1 MPGSFAKSFEALLTE
16 RGNNMLV
23 LLHIENIAVIER
35 ADISFQSGFNA
46 LTGETGAGKSIV
58 IDAISAILGQRAYR
72 DAIRTGSSKAFI
84 SAVFQNVPEYQWFQ
98 ENGVPISDG
107 EVMIQREI
115 HADGRNICR
124 VNGVPVTVS
133 VLRGLGNQLIQIHG
147 QHDSAQL
154 FDEENHLSMLDAFAD
169 HKDLM
174 GRYQTAFQEMD
185 EIRKKIRSL
194 QMDEAEKAR
203 RIETLNFQIQEIARA
218 ELKIGEDTDL
228 EEKRR
233 VMRSGE
239 KLMTALSEASAALY
253 GGDDTEGASAL
264 ISSARQALAAVANIS
279 DEVEAAFRQV
289 EELSYSVLDAAE
301 RVRDLRDSFD
311 FSPGELEAVESRLDV
326 IHRLRRKY
334 GVTCEDI
341 LKYMERCQRELD
353 EIQVSDDTI
362 ARLQIDFRKKAKN
375 AKALAAELSASRRKA
390 AEAFSE
396 RLISELRQL
405 DMPRV
410 QFVCQL
416 APLAH
421 LDLTGADSCRFMMSA
436 NVGEE
441 LRQMNRVASGGELA
455 RIMLAMKNVL
465 SEKDHIPTMIFDEV
479 DTGVSGRAAQKV
491 AEKLHSVSR
500 GKQVLCVT
508 HLPQIA
514 AMADTHFLISKAEQ
528 QGRTYTSVTPLDIEG
543 RKGEIAR
550 LIGGAKITE
559 NTMKSAEEMLH
570 RT

>member
-1 MPGSFAKSFEALLTE
+1 
-16 RGNNMLV
+16 MLD
-23 LLHIENIAVIER
+23 LLHIENIAVIEQ
-35 ADISFQSGFNA
+35 ADISFRSGFNA

-72 DAIRTGSSKAFI
+72 DAIRTGANKAFI
-84 SAVFQNVPEYQWFQ
+84 SALFQQVPEYPWFG
-98 ENGVPISDG
+98 ENSVPFEGG
-107 EVMIQREI
+107 EVLIQREI
-115 HADGRNICR
+115 YADGKNVCR

-133 VLRGLGNQLIQIHG
+133 ILRGLGQQLIQIHG

-154 FDEENHLSMLDAFAD
+154 FDEANHLSMLDAYAD
-169 HKDLM
+169 HGDLM
-174 GRYQTAFQEMD
+174 GRYQAAFHEMD
-185 EIRKKIRSL
+185 DIRRKIRSL

-203 RIETLNFQIQEIARA
+203 RIETLNFQINEISRA
-218 ELKIGEDTDL
+218 ELKPGEDEEL

-233 VMRSGE
+233 IMRSGE
-239 KLMTALSEASAALY
+239 KLMTALSQAAGALY
-253 GGDDTEGASAL
+253 GEDDMEGANAL
-264 ISSARQALAAVANIS
+264 VSSARQALASVAGVS
-279 DEVEAAFRQV
+279 PQVEEAFRQV

-301 RVRDLRDSFD
+301 RVRDLRDGFD

-334 GVTCEDI
+334 GVTCQDI
-341 LKYMERCQRELD
+341 LDYMEKCRKELE

-362 ARLQIDFRKKAKN
+362 AQLQTEFRKKAKI
-375 AKALAAELSASRRKA
+375 AKALAAELSQSRKEKA
-390 AEAFSE
+390 KEFE
-396 RLISELRQL
+396 QRLITELRQL
-405 DMPRV
+405 DMPKV
-410 QFVCQL
+410 QFVAEL
-416 APLAH
+416 APLKH
-421 LDLTGADSCRFMMSA
+421 LEESGGDGCRFMMSA

-491 AEKLHSVSR
+491 AEKLRAVSR

-528 QGRTYTSVTPLDIEG
+528 QGRTYTSVTPLNLEG
-543 RKGEIAR
+543 RKEEIAR

-559 NTMKSAEEMLH
+559 NTLMSAEEMLRH
-570 RT
+570 